1 LHEEYQI
8 LWHDSLVTNELEF
21 GEWHECFFTVLLM
34 EKTFKHRHIYVT
46 ASADALRRVAVSR
59 TTVEITSAIKPPRN
73 DVIDLLTSK

>member
-1 LHEEYQI
+1 MTAQNWKSRIYSALRRNTTQ
-8 LWHDSLVTNELEF
+8 SGKVNKQ
-21 GEWHECFFTVLLM
+21 LM